1 MSESQLQFAHQQ
13 DLLKQLKDFYD
24 KKALTASEYQAGVLA
39 ANASFES
46 LILKQ
51 MMDDFAKENALMLE
65 KQTAEDEY
73 RTNRIN
79 SIQQVIEESRRAG
92 LTELELLDEQHQQKM
107 DKLAELQ
114 EGEVIF
120 KGRAKTGRVTSRVSS
135 FSEKTRY
142 NDPQ

>member
-1 MSESQLQFAHQQ
+1 
-13 DLLKQLKDFYD
+13 
-24 KKALTASEYQAGVLA
+24 LA

-107 DKLAELQ
+107 DKQ
-114 EGEVIF
+114 PNY
-120 KGRAKTGRVTSRVSS
+120 KRARLSLKMI
-135 FSEKTRY
+135 
-142 NDPQ
+142 